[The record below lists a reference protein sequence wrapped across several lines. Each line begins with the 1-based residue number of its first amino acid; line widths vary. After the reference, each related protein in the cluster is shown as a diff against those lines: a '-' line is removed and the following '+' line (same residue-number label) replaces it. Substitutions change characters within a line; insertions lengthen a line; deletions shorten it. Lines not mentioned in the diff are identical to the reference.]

1 MLDII
6 PDDFEL
12 DSFISNNNQ
21 VKLIPIDSL
30 EPYHNHKF
38 KLYTGERL
46 EDMIESIRKNG
57 ILNPILVQPILNGKY
72 EILSGHNRVECAKK
86 VGLKEIPSIIKENL
100 SEDEAEVYVIE
111 TNLMQR
117 GFNDLLI
124 SEQAH
129 VLKVQHS
136 KMFSQGK
143 RNDIIKELERLEG
156 KTTSDAERPK
166 LNGDSFTLDTITTSD
181 AERPKLNGDSLTLDT
196 ITTSDAERPKLNSDS
211 LTLDTITTSDAKR
224 PKLTRDALAK
234 DYGLGTTSVSYLIRI
249 NYLIQPIKDMID
261 NKTIPLKAGV
271 ELSFIPEN
279 IQSMVFKIVSKNN
292 IKINIKMAKN
302 IRQLCKDNSV
312 PTETMLTNVLLN
324 VNKQS
329 TVKWVNVSLDKNIF
343 SKYFTDKTST
353 EKINDILKKSLEL
366 YFSNNH

>member
-166 LNGDSFTLDTITTSD
+166 LNGDS
-181 AERPKLNGDSLTLDT
+181 LTLDT

-271 ELSFIPEN
+271 ELSFIPED
-279 IQSMVFKIVSKNN
+279 IQSTVFKIVSKNN

-324 VNKQS
+324 VSKQS

-343 SKYFTDKTST
+343 SKYFT
-353 EKINDILKKSLEL
+353 
-366 YFSNNH
+366 

>member
-46 EDMIESIRKNG
+46 EDMVESIRKNG

-166 LNGDSFTLDTITTSD
+166 LNGDS
-181 AERPKLNGDSLTLDT
+181 LTLDT
-196 ITTSDAERPKLNSDS
+196 ITTSDAE
-211 LTLDTITTSDAKR
+211 R

-324 VNKQS
+324 VSKQS